1 MAPEKTSPSM
11 TGTRQSVFRR
21 LLNLP
26 AINSTCEMIERTYSS
41 TKQSNPLICSVCVVY
56 ERGALAAGNL
66 AIWSTQ
72 PAIHMLEPQITAAN
86 SMACRGLDHL
96 EQRIPALHFSP
107 EEVMALA
114 SSTVQTAKEG
124 FSGPVISTSD
134 RVMNLA
140 SESFQLTRAALSN
153 GLQYVLNSRPA
164 LIVGEG
170 TDAALTMAERFVN
183 YVLPPGEEDD
193 SFISGYRKIRLE
205 ALTRKVYRRAYDQT
219 SIQIQRT
226 KSKGQD
232 LVTRFPGVSP
242 LVSTTE
248 GDGQHGPKG
257 LLWWRRCN
265 SLGRHHQSP
274 QNKHGSVT
282 APEDEQ
288 IMTLISDLVLN
299 ILLQNVELV
308 SGLGPQLVKA
318 YASVVSEAKRA
329 PLTTIG
335 LAKDGAATIQESLG
349 AATELVRKNLSSW
362 GLVSQPSQPLIQ
374 FARAHVGTVIRRL
387 PVQIP
392 IRQGTTE
399 VPLSKAPSPHTA
411 PRALVMAVHCSLRV
425 MG

>member
-11 TGTRQSVFRR
+11 TGTRQESVFRR

-107 EEVMALA
+107 EELAVSFIAVA

-183 YVLPPGEEDD
+183 YVLPPGEVNEEDVPGD
-193 SFISGYRKIRLE
+193 KGTVVNPPGHQQTYRRLE

-242 LVSTTE
+242 LFSQSSTAE
-248 GDGQHGPKG
+248 PEKSESCNMNGAGQKQDPDQTT
-257 LLWWRRCN
+257 
-265 SLGRHHQSP
+265 QSP
-274 QNKHGSVT
+274 SENGDVDGDPQQKVV
-282 APEDEQ
+282 Q
-288 IMTLISDLVLN
+288 QVLDLQKV
-299 ILLQNVELV
+299 
-308 SGLGPQLVKA
+308 
-318 YASVVSEAKRA
+318 
-329 PLTTIG
+329 
-335 LAKDGAATIQESLG
+335 AA
-349 AATELVRKNLSSW
+349 
-362 GLVSQPSQPLIQ
+362 
-374 FARAHVGTVIRRL
+374 
-387 PVQIP
+387 
-392 IRQGTTE
+392 
-399 VPLSKAPSPHTA
+399 
-411 PRALVMAVHCSLRV
+411 
-425 MG
+425 

>member
-11 TGTRQSVFRR
+11 TGTRQESVFRR

-107 EEVMALA
+107 EELAVSFIAVA

-183 YVLPPGEEDD
+183 YVLPPGEVNEEDVPGD
-193 SFISGYRKIRLE
+193 KGTVVNPPGHQQTYRRLE

-242 LVSTTE
+242 L
-248 GDGQHGPKG
+248 
-257 LLWWRRCN
+257 
-265 SLGRHHQSP
+265 
-274 QNKHGSVT
+274 
-282 APEDEQ
+282 
-288 IMTLISDLVLN
+288 
-299 ILLQNVELV
+299 NVELV

-362 GLVSQPSQPLIQ
+362 GLFSQSSTAEPEKSESCNMNGAGQKQDPDQTTQSPSENGDVDGDPQQ
-374 FARAHVGTVIRRL
+374 KV
-387 PVQIP
+387 VQ
-392 IRQGTTE
+392 Q
-399 VPLSKAPSPHTA
+399 VLDLQKVAA
-411 PRALVMAVHCSLRV
+411 
-425 MG
+425 